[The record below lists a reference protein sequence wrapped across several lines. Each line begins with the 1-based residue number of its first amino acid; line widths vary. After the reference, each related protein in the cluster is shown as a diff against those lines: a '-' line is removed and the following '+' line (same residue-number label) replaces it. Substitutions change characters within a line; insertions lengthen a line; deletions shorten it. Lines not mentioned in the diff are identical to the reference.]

1 MENMSEDYPY
11 DTLKA
16 RLLETR
22 TLSDQDKMDILFK
35 SEPLGG
41 RKPSQM
47 LANFSAYCSSAVMEQ
62 SVMFQY
68 MFLQRLPVTMWTLL
82 VGTGAW

>member
-1 MENMSEDYPY
+1 MKNMPEDYPY

-16 RLLETR
+16 RLLETHI
-22 TLSDQDKMDILFK
+22 LSDQEEMDILFK
-35 SEPLGG
+35 YQPLGG

-47 LANFSAYCSSAVMEQ
+47 LAYCPFGMNQ
-62 SVMFQY
+62 SVMFQS
-68 MFLQRLPVTMWTLL
+68 MFLQRLPATLRTLL